1 MSLSGTWQMVFFP
14 KDASMII
21 SLVDIWTLFSSQ
33 KPIHS
38 SN

>member
-1 MSLSGTWQMVFFP
+1 MSLSGTWHMIFFP

-21 SLVDIWTLFSSQ
+21 SLVDIWTLFPSQ